1 MAEVARVSHDVALV
15 DLSPIADDV
24 HGAIQALRRGSPDM
38 ALVFISGSAAGLPQ
52 GFEES
57 STVWVRKPF
66 EIDEILAALSDAR
79 AAK

>member
-1 MAEVARVSHDVALV
+1 VALV

-24 HGAIQALRRGSPDM
+24 TGAIQALRRGSPGL

-52 GFEES
+52 GFDDE

-66 EIDEILAALSDAR
+66 EIGEILAALSEAR